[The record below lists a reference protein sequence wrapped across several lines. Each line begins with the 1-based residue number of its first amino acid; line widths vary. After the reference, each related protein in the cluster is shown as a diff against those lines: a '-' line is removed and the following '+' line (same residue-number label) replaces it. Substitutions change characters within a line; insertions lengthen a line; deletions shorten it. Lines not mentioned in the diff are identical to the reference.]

1 MWVMVCAG
9 MWAGEKIGLLK
20 GRGLSLLL
28 FVVWFFMLFFALFVF
43 FVCWVV
49 VLFWVLLICLLFGCF
64 GFVDGCAVAAACA
77 SSSLSFSL
85 LLVSFGFSVD
95 FSAVSACGGVTSWMS
110 VVSFECVTLVSGL
123 LSLLLK
129 YFWCIWSISR
139 FQSCSPT
146 VSGLLIRLPV
156 KYFPTEVRTH

>member
-28 FVVWFFMLFFALFVF
+28 FIVWFFMLFFALFVF

-64 GFVDGCAVAAACA
+64 GFVDGLGA
-77 SSSLSFSL
+77 
-85 LLVSFGFSVD
+85 
-95 FSAVSACGGVTSWMS
+95 GVRDYIYAMLGAGMGDYKHRITI
-110 VVSFECVTLVSGL
+110 
-123 LSLLLK
+123 
-129 YFWCIWSISR
+129 Y
-139 FQSCSPT
+139 
-146 VSGLLIRLPV
+146 
-156 KYFPTEVRTH
+156 